1 MCSLLPGP
9 GSTRGTSAVGD
20 SAVAM
25 VTTNPASFLRQQSRE
40 SSSTATTTT
49 PTDGDKLLSASAAV
63 SAGNLTGS
71 TGLVDDLPGTTPT
84 STGGGCSVHVV
95 ASAMPVVAFET
106 GQSYNEYLSN
116 GSAGIVLGGGDTAS
130 MERTEPT
137 SSIANI
143 VGSMRGNSDPRF
155 HTYATLGEARQSAG
169 STVSSSFADAARG
182 QSLSAGVHVVGGS
195 SLAAC
200 YNRGSSVPLLSLS
213 SSPSSSMGTMSSL
226 ISPPLPPADPNYST
240 GGRNVSY

>member
-9 GSTRGTSAVGD
+9 GSTRGTSAVSD
-20 SAVAM
+20 PAVAM

-71 TGLVDDLPGTTPT
+71 TGLVDDSPGTTPT
-84 STGGGCSVHVV
+84 TSGGCSVHVV
-95 ASAMPVVAFET
+95 ASALPVVAFET
-106 GQSYNEYLSN
+106 GQSYSEYPSDGN
-116 GSAGIVLGGGDTAS
+116 AGIVLGGGDTAS

-137 SSIANI
+137 NSI
-143 VGSMRGNSDPRF
+143 VRSMRGNSDPRF
-155 HTYATLGEARQSAG
+155 HTYATLGEVRQSAG
-169 STVSSSFADAARG
+169 STVSSSFADAAGG
-182 QSLSAGVHVVGGS
+182 QSLSAGVHAVGGS
-195 SLAAC
+195 LLAAY

-226 ISPPLPPADPNYST
+226 ISPPLPSADPNYST
-240 GGRNVSY
+240 GGRKVSY